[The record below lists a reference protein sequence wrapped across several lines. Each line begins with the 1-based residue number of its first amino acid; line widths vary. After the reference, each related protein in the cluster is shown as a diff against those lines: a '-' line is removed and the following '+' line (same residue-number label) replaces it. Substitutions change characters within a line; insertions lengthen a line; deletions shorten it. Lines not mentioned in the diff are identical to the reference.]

1 MLISAALIGLS
12 VYAGLLMLLYLGQS
26 RLLFLPDSG
35 GRALLADPGSLGLA
49 FNEVAVQTQ
58 DGESLHGW
66 YLPTPEARGTLLFFH
81 GNAGNISHR
90 LDSLSLFAGLRLNV
104 LIIDYRGYGQ
114 SSGQADEQGAYRDAQ
129 AAWAWL
135 MAQGQAPDR
144 VLIFGRSLG
153 GAIATDLATRVA
165 AAGLIVESSFTS
177 VPDRAAELYPFAPVR
192 WLARIQFD
200 SLHKIKSLA
209 MPLLVVHS
217 REDELIPFAH
227 GQRLFDAAPSP
238 KTLLLIAGSHNEGF
252 RQSLALYR
260 AGLERFIRSLGW
272 D

>member
-1 MLISAALIGLS
+1 
-12 VYAGLLMLLYLGQS
+12 
-26 RLLFLPDSG
+26 
-35 GRALLADPGSLGLA
+35 
-49 FNEVAVQTQ
+49 
-58 DGESLHGW
+58 
-66 YLPTPEARGTLLFFH
+66 
-81 GNAGNISHR
+81 
-90 LDSLSLFAGLRLNV
+90 
-104 LIIDYRGYGQ
+104 
-114 SSGQADEQGAYRDAQ
+114 
-129 AAWAWL
+129 

-200 SLHKIKSLA
+200 SLHKIKALA

-227 GQRLFDAAPSP
+227 GQRLFDAAQSP
-238 KTLLLIAGSHNEGF
+238 KTLLQIAGSHNEGF
-252 RQSLALYR
+252 RQSLAVYR